1 MKRSMMVLAC
11 MSTVLLQGMENS
23 DHNTLSFLIN
33 QTTVKLTKGCM
44 FDADGKVDLMVVGKN
59 QQKMV
64 KRFNANMIIPGMILY
79 PETVYEKNRNDDSAS
94 DDDTYKPYMNV
105 GFNNN
110 NEKKWET
117 VERKIMNSELLK
129 VVEPCITRMRK
140 REKKVEDVTDEF
152 LRLSVKHTRG
162 SSCIYDQLVQPVEVF
177 VYNVIRLSP
186 IIPNQLNWLHQTFY
200 GDEAIIEAAKELA
213 LCYKNVLAEGLTIL
227 DKKQEKSI
235 AISAL
240 GTDVG
245 FPREDAAPVA
255 VATILEFIKTS
266 GNDGIEPYALIHL
279 FVKKRSEFARYKE
292 LLAEYAV
299 EQK

>member
-1 MKRSMMVLAC
+1 MMVLAC
-11 MSTVLLQGMENS
+11 MSTVLLQGMENP

-44 FDADGKVDLMVVGKN
+44 FDADGKIDLMVVGRV
-59 QQKMV
+59 QQMQLQPP
-64 KRFNANMIIPGMILY
+64 RFGDSLEVGRIYTVRENMIYI
-79 PETVYEKNRNDDSAS
+79 KNKDDESAS
-94 DDDTYKPYMNV
+94 DDDTYKPYATD
-105 GFNNN
+105 
-110 NEKKWET
+110 E
-117 VERKIMNSELLK
+117 ERKYVHKKEIWTNAHKKAMQSNVLS
-129 VVEPCITRMRK
+129 VVEPRIRM
-140 REKKVEDVTDEF
+140 KKYDTESFWSYYAERANPDGEG
-152 LRLSVKHTRG
+152 G
-162 SSCIYDQLVQPVEVF
+162 SIVNLNSDKKAVLEEATKDLVRCYNNVLN
-177 VYNVIRLSP
+177 YNVGK
-186 IIPNQLNWLHQTFY
+186 H
-200 GDEAIIEAAKELA
+200 
-213 LCYKNVLAEGLTIL
+213 
-227 DKKQEKSI
+227 KSI